1 MSASR
6 LGRHRHLGGLLVGAA
21 ALSLAFGA
29 GAVLAEDGGDI
40 TQPIDFLHNV
50 TQAPAPVSGVEWANG
65 PKDQVGRAICT
76 TATSTAANVRADC
89 EGKGP
94 HNETS
99 IAVNPT
105 NANNIIGGLNDYQLS
120 LNPGGHVGE
129 TIHSRA
135 HVTFDA
141 GRTWSEYPLWS
152 NLPYQAT
159 GDPAVA
165 FDAGGHAYY
174 STLGFK
180 FVGPTNAQSPDVLV
194 SNSGDGGRTW
204 QTSRV
209 ATGSGIFTSA
219 GDVLDKEYV
228 TAWGDGNALVTWDDF
243 RQGRQGSF
251 ISVTIWTSVTHDHG
265 ATWSAPTRVSG
276 NLTESFVPV
285 PTVAADG
292 RVYIAF
298 MNTGDETTGRD
309 TYEVVEVS
317 PATGALVAGPFDVS
331 LVIDGFTDYP
341 IALGRQTYQD
351 SILRTWAAGNI
362 TADPTNPAHLAVVWS
377 DMRNSPTPAPAD
389 PYTAVTNSDV
399 IVSQSTDR
407 GRTWS
412 APTAVALAGDQF
424 MPWGAFDASGTLR
437 IGTFDRSGDP
447 ANHMYDYSLLT
458 QTGPSTY
465 ARSVVSTAQSD
476 PTSGNRWFA
485 ATLNPAFPFAT
496 SFMGDYSNIAVVP
509 GTTHTVA
516 LWTDLR
522 NSVSFAGRSGH
533 DEAAYFAYGS

>member
-1 MSASR
+1 
-6 LGRHRHLGGLLVGAA
+6 
-21 ALSLAFGA
+21 
-29 GAVLAEDGGDI
+29 
-40 TQPIDFLHNV
+40 V
-50 TQAPAPVSGVEWANG
+50 TN
-65 PKDQVGRAICT
+65 
-76 TATSTAANVRADC
+76 
-89 EGKGP
+89 
-94 HNETS
+94 
-99 IAVNPT
+99 
-105 NANNIIGGLNDYQLS
+105 
-120 LNPGGHVGE
+120 
-129 TIHSRA
+129 
-135 HVTFDA
+135 
-141 GRTWSEYPLWS
+141 
-152 NLPYQAT
+152 
-159 GDPAVA
+159 
-165 FDAGGHAYY
+165 
-174 STLGFK
+174 
-180 FVGPTNAQSPDVLV
+180 
-194 SNSGDGGRTW
+194 
-204 QTSRV
+204 
-209 ATGSGIFTSA
+209 
-219 GDVLDKEYV
+219 
-228 TAWGDGNALVTWDDF
+228 
-243 RQGRQGSF
+243 
-251 ISVTIWTSVTHDHG
+251 DHG
-265 ATWSAPTRVSG
+265 ATWSAQTRVTV
-276 NLTESFVPV
+276 NLTESCVPV

-292 RVYIAF
+292 RGNIAF
-298 MNTGDETTGRD
+298 KNTGDETTGRD
-309 TYEVVEVS
+309 TFEVVEVS

-389 PYTAVTNSDV
+389 PYAAVTNSDV

-458 QTGPSTY
+458 QTGPSSY